1 MILEE
6 DELFLPDGRNVRFF
20 CPGREEAEDVVLCLQ
35 KCAGETEFLIRYP
48 EELEDLTAEEEAAFL
63 EAAGRNP
70 YHLMLACTVE
80 GEIAGIGSLYV
91 MDRKKIRH
99 RGEVSISF
107 LQGYW
112 GLGLGSAMMEMLER
126 AGRVLSL
133 HQLELTYIGGNERA
147 RRLYDRMGYAQTGIL
162 PDAVRLKDGSFRDMI
177 QMRKVL

>member
-20 CPGREEAEDVVLCLQ
+20 CPGRDEAENVVFCLQ

-48 EELEDLTAEEEAAFL
+48 EKLENLTEEA
-63 EAAGRNP
+63 EAAVLESCRENP
-70 YHLMLACTVE
+70 LHLMLACSVE
-80 GEIAGIGSLYV
+80 GKIAGTGSLV
-91 MDRKKIRH
+91 VKNRKKLCH

-107 LQGYW
+107 LQVYW

-126 AGRVLSL
+126 AGRILSL
-133 HQLELTYIGGNERA
+133 HQLELTYIDGNERA
-147 RRLYDRMGYAQTGIL
+147 RRLYDRMGYAQTGTL
-162 PDAVRLKDGSFRDMI
+162 PDAVRMKDGTFRDMI